1 MRERAYDSA
10 IRNFATA
17 ARFEPEDFGLQ
28 LNLARA
34 QLAIGDQEA
43 AREAIANARLLQPNS
58 PDLAV
63 LEITLFTSDGD
74 YLRAESLLEALEKTG
89 FDPHRRLTLLGELR
103 TAQGRFADAGQA
115 YKAAYALEPSQRLA
129 SRALRAEAAAG
140 GADPTATLRD
150 WIEQQPDDVLAL
162 NTLGTWHVGRG
173 ELEPAQ
179 QYFERALEND
189 QKQALIL
196 NNLAW
201 IYDETG
207 DDRALQTAEQAYR
220 LEPDSGGI
228 ADTLGWIHL
237 RSGNLESALELLSK
251 AAEAAPENPEI
262 QYHLAVAHQ
271 ESGDP
276 ESAKKILSDLVE
288 SNVKFPSR
296 KAAEE
301 TLAKL

>member
-34 QLAIGDQEA
+34 QLAIGDPEA
-43 AREAIANARLLQPNS
+43 ARGAIANARLLNPNS

-63 LEITLFTSDGD
+63 LEITLFTSGGD
-74 YLRAESLLEALEKTG
+74 YLRAENLLETLEKTG
-89 FDPHRRLTLLGELR
+89 FDRHRQLTLLGELR

-129 SRALRAEAAAG
+129 SRAL
-140 GADPTATLRD
+140 
-150 WIEQQPDDVLAL
+150 
-162 NTLGTWHVGRG
+162 
-173 ELEPAQ
+173 
-179 QYFERALEND
+179 
-189 QKQALIL
+189 
-196 NNLAW
+196 
-201 IYDETG
+201 
-207 DDRALQTAEQAYR
+207 QTAQQAYR
-220 LEPDSGGI
+220 LELDSGGI

-251 AAEAAPENPEI
+251 AAAAAPENPEI